1 VSVIV
6 NILTIIESVA
16 AFIVAIGVLVTI
28 HEFGHFWVAR
38 KMGVKVLR
46 FSVGF
51 GKPLWIK
58 RAGEDQTEYVIAAI
72 PFGGYVKM
80 LDEREGEVAE
90 QDLDRAFNRKSVW
103 RRFAIVAAGPVF
115 NFIFAIVAYYLIYL
129 AGVAGIK
136 PMIGE
141 VANPSPA
148 YSAGVKLQDTILSVN
163 GVETISWEKARFT
176 LLEESIDGGTITL
189 EVQGLDKQISD
200 KSLDISGLKL
210 LQDEQIDLMAELG
223 LSMWRPDIPPVIDEV
238 IPGGAGE
245 AAGLI
250 AGDKILALNG
260 ESIVNVNQWVD
271 LIRAH
276 PGQMLTLLVLREAEK
291 IRLQISPRLQEKN
304 GSSYGFINVK
314 IRVEIPEDIRR
325 EMRVVERYGP
335 IGALGEALDK
345 TWRMSWLT
353 LKVLGKLV
361 VGEASVKNLSGP
373 ITIARYAGI
382 SARIGFEQFLG
393 FLAIISISLGVL
405 NLLPVPILDGGHLFY
420 YLIEMLKG
428 SPVSETTEMIG
439 QKIGIALL
447 FGLMSI
453 AIYNDLLRLVE

>member
-1 VSVIV
+1 M
-6 NILTIIESVA
+6 NFLMIIESIA
-16 AFIVAIGVLVTI
+16 AFVVAIGVLVTI

-58 RAGEDQTEYVIAAI
+58 KAGRDQTEYVIASI
-72 PFGGYVKM
+72 PLGGYVKM
-80 LDEREGEVAE
+80 LDEREGEVAAE
-90 QDLDRAFNRKSVW
+90 DIDRAFNRKSVW

-136 PMIGE
+136 PMVGE

-148 YSAGVKLQDTILSVN
+148 YSAGIKKQDTILSIN
-163 GVETISWEKARFT
+163 GAETISWERARFS
-176 LLEESIDGGTITL
+176 LLEESVDRGTITL
-189 EVQGLDKQISD
+189 VVQGLDMQISE
-200 KSLDISGLKL
+200 KTLDLSGLRL
-210 LQDEQIDLMAELG
+210 LQDEQIDLMGELG
-223 LSMWRPDIPPVIDEV
+223 LSMWRPDIPPIIDEV
-238 IPGGAGE
+238 IPDGAAA
-245 AAGLI
+245 AAGVM
-250 AGDKILALNG
+250 AGDEILALDG
-260 ESIVNVNQWVD
+260 KAISNVNQWVD

-276 PGQMLTLLVLREAEK
+276 PGRMLSLLVLRQGEK
-291 IRLQISPRLQEKN
+291 VTLQISPAIREEN
-304 GSSYGFINVK
+304 GSSYGFIGVK
-314 IRVEIPEDIRR
+314 NRIEIPEDVRR
-325 EMRVVERYGP
+325 QMKVVERYGP
-335 IGALGEALDK
+335 VGALGEALDK

-361 VGEASVKNLSGP
+361 IGEASVKNLSGP
-373 ITIARYAGI
+373 ITIARYAGM
-382 SARIGFEQFLG
+382 SARIGLEQFFG

-405 NLLPVPILDGGHLFY
+405 NLLPIPILDGGHLFY

-428 SPVSETTEMIG
+428 SPVSEFTEMVG

-453 AIYNDLLRLVE
+453 AIYNDLLRLVA

>member
-1 VSVIV
+1 
-6 NILTIIESVA
+6 
-16 AFIVAIGVLVTI
+16 LVTV

-51 GKPLWIK
+51 GKPLWTIK
-58 RAGEDQTEYVIAAI
+58 AGADQTEYVIASI
-72 PFGGYVKM
+72 PLGGYVKM
-80 LDEREGEVAE
+80 LDEREGEVPE
-90 QDLDRAFNRKSVW
+90 QDLERTFNRKSVW
-103 RRFAIVAAGPVF
+103 RRFAIVLAGPLF
-115 NFIFAIVAYYLIYL
+115 NFLFAIVAYYLIYL

-136 PMIGE
+136 PVIGE
-141 VANPSPA
+141 VFNPSPA
-148 YSAGVKLQDTILSVN
+148 YSAGVQSQDTILSIN
-163 GVETISWEKARFT
+163 GIETPSWEKARFI
-176 LLEESIDGGTITL
+176 LLEKSVDGEAITL

-200 KSLDISGLKL
+200 KTLDISGLRL
-210 LQDEQIDLMAELG
+210 LKDEQIDLMGELG
-223 LSMWRPDIPPVIDEV
+223 LSMWRPDIPPVIAEV
-238 IPGGAGE
+238 IPGGAAA
-245 AAGLI
+245 AAGVM
-250 AGDKILALNG
+250 AGDKVLALNG
-260 ESIVNVNQWVD
+260 QSIVNINQWVD

-276 PGQMLTLLVLREAEK
+276 PGQMLALVVLREGVK
-291 IRLQISPRLQEKN
+291 VTLQISPRFQEKN
-304 GSSYGFINVK
+304 GSTYGFIGVK
-314 IRVEIPEDIRR
+314 NRIEIPEDIRR
-325 EMRVVERYGP
+325 EMKVVERYGP

-382 SARIGFEQFLG
+382 SARIGLEQFFG

-420 YLIEMLKG
+420 YLIEMIKG
-428 SPVSETTEMIG
+428 SPVSEATELIG
-439 QKIGIALL
+439 QKIGMALL

-453 AIYNDLLRLVE
+453 AIYNDLLRLVA

>member
-1 VSVIV
+1 M
-6 NILTIIESVA
+6 NFLMIIESIA
-16 AFIVAIGVLVTI
+16 AFVVAIGVLVTI

-58 RAGEDQTEYVIAAI
+58 KAGRDQTEYVIASI
-72 PFGGYVKM
+72 PLGGYVKM
-80 LDEREGEVAE
+80 LDEREGEVATE
-90 QDLDRAFNRKSVW
+90 DIDRAFNRKSVW
-103 RRFAIVAAGPVF
+103 RRFAIVAAGPAF

-136 PMIGE
+136 PMVGE

-148 YSAGVKLQDTILSVN
+148 YSAGIKKQDTILSIN
-163 GVETISWEKARFT
+163 GAETISWERARFS
-176 LLEESIDGGTITL
+176 LLEESVDRGTITL
-189 EVQGLDKQISD
+189 VVQGLDMQISE
-200 KSLDISGLKL
+200 KTLDLSGLRL
-210 LQDEQIDLMAELG
+210 LQDEQIDLMGELG
-223 LSMWRPDIPPVIDEV
+223 LSMWRPDIPPIIDEV
-238 IPGGAGE
+238 IPDGAAA
-245 AAGLI
+245 AAGVM
-250 AGDKILALNG
+250 AGDEILALDG
-260 ESIVNVNQWVD
+260 KAISNVNQWVD

-276 PGQMLTLLVLREAEK
+276 PGRMLSLLVLRQGEK
-291 IRLQISPRLQEKN
+291 VTLQISPAIREEN
-304 GSSYGFINVK
+304 GSSYGFIGVK
-314 IRVEIPEDIRR
+314 NRIEIPEDVRR
-325 EMRVVERYGP
+325 QMKVVERYGP
-335 IGALGEALDK
+335 VGALGEALDK

-361 VGEASVKNLSGP
+361 IGEASVKNLSGP
-373 ITIARYAGI
+373 ITIARYAGM
-382 SARIGFEQFLG
+382 SARIGLEQFFG

-405 NLLPVPILDGGHLFY
+405 NLLPIPILDGGHLFY

-428 SPVSETTEMIG
+428 SPVSEFTEMVG

-453 AIYNDLLRLVE
+453 AIYNDLLRLVA